1 MKHSGRG
8 GRGAEA
14 KTIGALLLAMGI
26 GLAVTLA
33 RANPV
38 SAIGATAVSLVP
50 CHLER
55 LSEEVLC
62 GTHEVP
68 ENRETS
74 SGRRLKIRFAVLEP
88 LRRSPDPDPLFIL
101 AGGPGQGARSYGLIA
116 TRFFKKVRRTRAI
129 VLVDLRGTGG
139 SHPLE
144 CSIGEDALASL
155 DSLLGGREMA
165 EACLKSLDADPRHYT
180 HKEALRDLDEIR
192 QLLGYE
198 RINLWGGSW
207 GTRAAL
213 LYAASYP
220 KAVRSLV
227 LDGAGPLNME
237 FPRSVAGDSERALD
251 LLVSACTSDRAC
263 AAAYPDPRGDLG
275 RLLERLERKPLTVE
289 APHPQ
294 TGELTTVT
302 LGRPALAEI
311 VRVALYT
318 PTDASRLLRILH
330 HAGGG
335 NLRPLLAQVV
345 KSASTST
352 DSMALGATLSILCS
366 EEMPFVAHADFDGD
380 GRGTFVGSDYADAW
394 RTRCKPWPVG
404 PLSKR
409 DPALQLLAPALIL
422 SGHHDPVTPPRWGEA
437 MKRHFPQSLH
447 IVVPGAAH
455 NASFSGCVP
464 DLIAEFINRGRGEGI
479 DASCAER
486 VAWPPFVIT
495 DAGTSH

>member
-1 MKHSGRG
+1 MNDSGS
-8 GRGAEA
+8 GAEA
-14 KTIGALLLAMGI
+14 KTIGALLLAV
-26 GLAVTLA
+26 GLGLTVTLA
-33 RANPV
+33 RANAV
-38 SAIGATAVSLVP
+38 SAVAATPVPLVR

-62 GTHEVP
+62 GSHEVL
-68 ENRETS
+68 ENRETN
-74 SGRRLKIRFAVLEP
+74 SGRRLKIQFAVLEP

-116 TRFFKKVRRTRAI
+116 ARFFKKVRRTRAI

-144 CSIGEDALASL
+144 CSSGEDPLASL
-155 DSLLGGREMA
+155 DSLLGGDEMA

-180 HKEALRDLDEIR
+180 HKNALRDLDEIR

-220 KAVRSLV
+220 RAVRSLV
-227 LDGAGPLNME
+227 LDGAVPLDME
-237 FPRSVAGDSERALD
+237 FPTSVAADSERAMN
-251 LLVSACTSDRAC
+251 LLVDSCSSARNC
-263 AAAYPDPRGDLG
+263 AAASPDAGGDLA
-275 RLLERLERKPLTVE
+275 RLLERLEREPLTVDV
-289 APHPQ
+289 PHPQ
-294 TGELTTVT
+294 TGKLTTVT
-302 LGRPALAEI
+302 LGRAALAEI

-318 PTDASRLLRILH
+318 PADASRLLRILH
-330 HAGGG
+330 HAGRG

-345 KSASTST
+345 QSASTST

-366 EEMPFVAHADFDGD
+366 EDMPLVKHRDFAAEA
-380 GRGTFVGSDYADAW
+380 RGTFVGSGYADAW
-394 RTRCKPWPVG
+394 RARCEPWPIG
-404 PLSKR
+404 PALAL
-409 DPALQLLAPALIL
+409 DPALRLTTPALIL

-437 MKRHFPQSLH
+437 MKRHLPDSLH

-464 DLIAEFINRGRGEGI
+464 HLLAEFINKGRGEGI
-479 DASCAER
+479 DPSCADQ
-486 VAWPPFVIT
+486 VGWPAAVT
-495 DAGTSH
+495 SDAGERP